1 MLASIA
7 WVLGQGA
14 PVQAQGSAAP
24 DPRAILRT
32 LSPAQ
37 RVGQLFV
44 VPMWGADVT
53 EGGAALGLLD
63 TYGVGGVL
71 LDPAREN
78 FSNTVTAPAQV
89 AALTQALQR
98 RARQRG
104 PGIGLLVALAQ
115 NGDGYPDNPLW
126 GGMTPLPSPMSLGA
140 TWQPQRAVQIG
151 EVVGSELAAAG
162 INLALGPVLDV
173 TAEPRPASSGD
184 LGVRSFGGSAPW
196 VAAFG
201 RHFIEGVHRGSQG
214 RVATVAGNFPGIGGA
229 DRSQV
234 EELPV
239 VESNLADLAAL
250 DLLPFVA
257 VTEPP
262 TREAGRTEGLLTSHV
277 RYRSVQQQA
286 DRPISLD
293 SGGLRYL
300 WAQLPALDAWRA
312 GQGVLMSPG
321 LGAPALRR
329 YLDPVN
335 GDLNARRVVREAL
348 MAGNDLLLL
357 TDLGPADDPAAQRAA
372 IDDVRA
378 WLAREYSTDQTL
390 RQAVDDAALR
400 VLSLKLR
407 LGLLGEEVPPPPP
420 ADPTTGADV
429 VNEVARAALTRL
441 APAGRTGESGAAPAP
456 RQGERVL
463 FVVDARTLVECA
475 TCAPYLSP
483 DPEHLLALA
492 RRSYGAAGTG
502 RLSDDADAT
511 AITFRDLK
519 AWLQAAGRVRAE
531 DTAVLA
537 ERLSAP
543 RLAEVSQ
550 QLRLADWL
558 VFVTRDTH
566 VREDAGADALKLFL
580 KAVPPALANK
590 PLVALALGA
599 PYYLDATEIAKLSAY
614 YAVYSRSDPFLTVA
628 LRALFGDEAAKG
640 ASPVSVPG
648 AGYDLARVVAPA
660 LDQSPGL
667 ELVGNDASIPLTRG
681 ATIVVRTD
689 PVEDANGHPVPDGT
703 PVRMRRYDRAD
714 GVFLP
719 DIDAVTVNG
728 RATVALRADRAGVLS
743 VTAAFE
749 NGLNTRPLDLTIAE
763 AGLFSLQPPD
773 LGLVRPRVPVDWGIL
788 SLSLAAML
796 LAGVLVFAADLDA
809 ARSPARLLRVL
820 LLSASWGLAG
830 YLLVAAGGLHLANVG
845 TISLWPPGWNVA
857 YQAPLL
863 SFALALLPV
872 AWAIRRARLGPR

>member
-1 MLASIA
+1 
-7 WVLGQGA
+7 
-14 PVQAQGSAAP
+14 
-24 DPRAILRT
+24 
-32 LSPAQ
+32 
-37 RVGQLFV
+37 
-44 VPMWGADVT
+44 
-53 EGGAALGLLD
+53 
-63 TYGVGGVL
+63 
-71 LDPAREN
+71 LDPARDN
-78 FSNTVTAPAQV
+78 FSNTLTAPAQV
-89 AALTQALQR
+89 AAFTGALQR
-98 RARQRG
+98 RARQG
-104 PGIGLLVALAQ
+104 DPAIGLLVALAQ

-140 TWQPQRAVQIG
+140 TWEPPRAAQIG

-162 INLALGPVLDV
+162 VNLALGPVLDV

-239 VESNLADLAAL
+239 VESTLADLAAL

-257 VTEPP
+257 VTEPT
-262 TREAGRTEGLLTSHV
+262 TREAGRTDAMLTSHV
-277 RYRSVQQQA
+277 RYRSFQQQA
-286 DRPISLD
+286 DRPVSLD

-300 WAQLPALDAWRA
+300 WAQVPALDAWRA

-335 GDLNARRVVREAL
+335 GELNARRVVREAL

-357 TDLGPADDPAAQRAA
+357 TDLGPVDDPAAQRVA
-372 IDDVRA
+372 IQDVRA
-378 WLAREYSTDQTL
+378 WLAREYATDQAL

-407 LGLLGEEVPPPPP
+407 LGLLHEDFPPPP
-420 ADPTTGADV
+420 AVDPTAGADV
-429 VNEVARAALTRL
+429 VNEVARAALTRI
-441 APAGRTGESGAAPAP
+441 APAGEAGETGAAPAP
-456 RQGERVL
+456 RQGQRVL
-463 FVVDARTLVECA
+463 FVVDARSLVECA

-483 DPEHLLALA
+483 DPEHLLALV

-502 RLSDDADAT
+502 RLSNDADAS

-537 ERLSAP
+537 DPLSAA
-543 RLAEVSQ
+543 RSAEVGQ
-550 QLRLADWL
+550 QLRRADWL
-558 VFVTRDTH
+558 VFVMRDTH

-590 PLVALALGA
+590 PLVALAIGA

-614 YAVYSRSDPFLTVA
+614 YAVFSRSDPFLTVA
-628 LRALFGDEAAKG
+628 VRALFGDEAAKG

-648 AGYDLARVVAPA
+648 VGYDLAKVVAPA
-660 LDQSPGL
+660 LDQTPGL
-667 ELVGNDASIPLTRG
+667 ELVGHDAAVPLTRG

-703 PVRMRRYDRAD
+703 RVRMRRYDRAD

-728 RATVALRADRAGVLS
+728 RATVAMRADRSGVLS

-749 NGLNTRPLDLTIAE
+749 NGLNTRSLDLTIAE
-763 AGLFSLQPPD
+763 GGLFSLQPPD

-820 LLSASWGLAG
+820 LLSVSWGLAG
-830 YLLVAAGGLHLANVG
+830 YLLVAAGGLHLANDG
-845 TISLWPPGWNVA
+845 SIALWPAGWNVA

-863 SFALALLPV
+863 SFALALMPV
-872 AWAIRRARLGPR
+872 AWAIRRSRLRPH